1 MLYWEVNNQTL
12 YLLDSKPKQEGE
24 KCGFSFECD
33 EGLECKVV
41 NKASK
46 FGFPTQKCVKK
57 EGNNIIISE
66 FIGSAFLQ
74 L

>member
-12 YLLDSKPKQEGE
+12 YFIDSKPKQEGE

-41 NKASK
+41 NKRSK
-46 FGFPTQKCVKK
+46 FGFPTQVCVKK
-57 EGNNIIISE
+57 EGNYIIISE
-66 FIGSAFLQ
+66 FIGNTF
-74 L
+74 